1 MKRVL
6 EKNIKKNNDSSII
19 ILNFEKKIIVQV
31 YIIIKR
37 YMMFLCSVLEKNDQ
51 IIINVVDHRLNL

>member
-51 IIINVVDHRLNL
+51 IIINAVDHRLNL